1 LAKAGPKAPHNQK
14 SAARLNRHQRLSWL
28 RLIRSEN
35 VGPATFRALVNEFG
49 GAEAAIAALPM
60 LSRRGG
66 RAHEIRL
73 CTEAEAEAEL
83 EAAESLGASLVAI
96 GEPGY
101 PPALAQ
107 VDAPPPLLYA
117 KGRLDLADIP
127 IVAIVGARNGS
138 AVGQKFTRQLA
149 TELALEGFVIAS
161 GLARGIDT
169 AAHLAALE
177 HGTIAVLAGGVDIVY
192 PPENEDLQRAI
203 GERGL
208 LISER
213 SPGFAPRG
221 KDFPRRNRLI
231 SGISLGVVVVEAAER
246 SGSLITARFAGEQ
259 GREVFAV
266 PGSPLDPRSAGTNNL
281 LKQGAGLVTCAR
293 DILEVLAPILGRP
306 PAPPPIELA
315 AADEHRTPEAPARHS
330 PKRARADRGCAG
342 AKPRR
347 YRRAD
352 PSDRSRDKEG
362 PYRAARAR
370 PRRQA
375 AASRAAACVLEGV
388 TRRTPQSRLVSS
400 LLASSSATSIR

>member
-1 LAKAGPKAPHNQK
+1 MANGKSK
-14 SAARLNRHQRLSWL
+14 SAARLNHHQRVAWL

-49 GAEAAIAALPM
+49 GAEAAIDALPL

-66 RAHEIRL
+66 RSDIRL
-73 CTEAEAEAEL
+73 CTKAEAEAEL
-83 EAAESLGASLVAI
+83 EAAERLGASLIAI

-107 VDAPPPLLYA
+107 IDAPPPLLFT

-138 AVGQKFTRQLA
+138 AVGQKFTRQIA
-149 TELALEGFVIAS
+149 TELALEGFVIVS

-169 AAHLAALE
+169 AAHLATLE
-177 HGTIAVLAGGVDIVY
+177 HGTIAVLAGGIDIVY
-192 PPENEDLQRAI
+192 PPENEELQQAI

-213 SPGFAPRG
+213 SPGFSPRG

-231 SGISLGVVVVEAAER
+231 SGVSLGVVVIEAAER

-281 LKQGAGLVTCAR
+281 LKQGACLVTSAR
-293 DILEVLAPILGRP
+293 DILETLAPILGRP
-306 PAPPPIELA
+306 PAPPPVELA
-315 AADEHRTPEAPARHS
+315 AADEHRPPDPLPEIRQSERELIVSALGPSPVDIDELIRATGVATRKVHIVLLELDLAGRLQRH
-330 PKRARADRGCAG
+330 G
-342 AKPRR
+342 
-347 YRRAD
+347 
-352 PSDRSRDKEG
+352 
-362 PYRAARAR
+362 
-370 PRRQA
+370 Q
-375 AASRAAACVLEGV
+375 
-388 TRRTPQSRLVSS
+388 QLVS
-400 LLASSSATSIR
+400 LKV

>member
-1 LAKAGPKAPHNQK
+1 MAKRSSKTSAPTK
-14 SAARLNRHQRLSWL
+14 PSARLNHHQRLAWL

-49 GAEAAIAALPM
+49 GAEAAIAALPL

-66 RAHEIRL
+66 RSDIRL

-83 EAAESLGASLVAI
+83 EAAENLGASLVAI

-107 VDAPPPLLYA
+107 VDSPPPLLYA
-117 KGRLDLADIP
+117 KGRLELADIP

-138 AVGQKFTRQLA
+138 AVGQKFTRQIA
-149 TELALEGFVIAS
+149 TDLALEGFVIAS

-169 AAHLAALE
+169 AAHLATLE
-177 HGTIAVLAGGVDIVY
+177 HGTIAVLAGGIDIVY
-192 PPENEDLQRAI
+192 PPENDDLQRAI

-246 SGSLITARFAGEQ
+246 SGSLITARLAGEQ

-315 AADEHRTPEAPARHS
+315 AADEHRPPEPLPDIRQSERELIVGALGPSPVDIDELIRTTGIATRKVHIVLLELDLAGRLQRH
-330 PKRARADRGCAG
+330 G
-342 AKPRR
+342 
-347 YRRAD
+347 
-352 PSDRSRDKEG
+352 
-362 PYRAARAR
+362 
-370 PRRQA
+370 Q
-375 AASRAAACVLEGV
+375 
-388 TRRTPQSRLVSS
+388 QLVS
-400 LLASSSATSIR
+400 LKV

>member
-1 LAKAGPKAPHNQK
+1 LARASSKPPAART
-14 SAARLNRHQRLSWL
+14 SASRLNRQQRISWL

-49 GAEAAIAALPM
+49 GAEAAIDALPD

-66 RAHEIRL
+66 RAFIRL
-73 CTEAEAEAEL
+73 CSEAEAEAEL
-83 EAAESLGASLVAI
+83 DAAEALGASLVAI

-107 VDAPPPLLYA
+107 VDAPPPLIYV
-117 KGRLDLADIP
+117 KGQFDLAALP
-127 IVAIVGARNGS
+127 ILAMVGARNGS
-138 AVGQKFTRQLA
+138 AVGQKFTRALA

-169 AAHLAALE
+169 AAHVAALE
-177 HGTIAVLAGGVDIVY
+177 HGTIAVLAGGIDIVY

-213 SPGFAPRG
+213 SPGFSPRG

-246 SGSLITARFAGEQ
+246 SGSLITARLAGEQ

-266 PGSPLDPRSAGTNNL
+266 PGSPLDPRAAGTNNL
-281 LKQGAGLVTCAR
+281 LKQGACLVTSAR
-293 DILEVLAPILGRP
+293 DIVDVLAPILGRP
-306 PAPPPIELA
+306 PAPPVELA
-315 AADEHRTPEAPARHS
+315 AADEHRPPEPLPDIRQSERELIVAALGPSPVDIDEVIRATGLPTRKVHIVLLELDLAGRLQRH
-330 PKRARADRGCAG
+330 G
-342 AKPRR
+342 
-347 YRRAD
+347 
-352 PSDRSRDKEG
+352 
-362 PYRAARAR
+362 
-370 PRRQA
+370 Q
-375 AASRAAACVLEGV
+375 
-388 TRRTPQSRLVSS
+388 QLVS
-400 LLASSSATSIR
+400 LKL

>member
-1 LAKAGPKAPHNQK
+1 
-14 SAARLNRHQRLSWL
+14 LNHRQRLAWL

-49 GAEAAIAALPM
+49 GAEAAVDALPV

-66 RAHEIRL
+66 RIHDMRL
-73 CTEAEAEAEL
+73 CSEEEAEAEL
-83 EAAESLGASLVAI
+83 MVAESLGASLVAI

-138 AVGQKFTRQLA
+138 AVGQKFTRALA
-149 TELALEGFVIAS
+149 TDLGHEGFVIAS

-177 HGTIAVLAGGVDIVY
+177 RGTIAVLAGGIDNDY
-192 PPENEDLQRAI
+192 PPENEELHRSISEQ
-203 GERGL
+203 GL

-213 SPGFAPRG
+213 SPGFSPRA

-246 SGSLITARFAGEQ
+246 SGSLITARLAGEQ

-281 LKQGAGLVTCAR
+281 LKQGACLITSAR
-293 DILEVLAPILGRP
+293 DIIEALAPILGRP
-306 PAPPPIELA
+306 SQPPP
-315 AADEHRTPEAPARHS
+315 P
-330 PKRARADRGCAG
+330 
-342 AKPRR
+342 
-347 YRRAD
+347 
-352 PSDRSRDKEG
+352 
-362 PYRAARAR
+362 
-370 PRRQA
+370 
-375 AASRAAACVLEGV
+375 
-388 TRRTPQSRLVSS
+388 SS
-400 LLASSSATSIR
+400 LPPPTRNARRSPSPTSAQASAS